1 MLYRRVFDKIST
13 EFRGILRVFVNFA
26 ALRRREI
33 PEALTTSCIIYT
45 NWRLKI
51 YIWRLHFSSWS
62 PKGDLR
68 IFLISSPDIADQD
81 TAQYNLCSAGEN
93 CGSWA
98 ELLKCTTDN
107 LFSSHV
113 FLLNLL
119 LTYKFTSKTGSF
131 KSYDSHQ
138 LLCGGMVEGNSELFC
153 IAWFCRHLYIH
164 PGLFGG
170 LKIVQFDWLLLKLIN
185 YSYSYKPIGVPHF
198 GQLDVSWYPMKP

>member
-1 MLYRRVFDKIST
+1 MKPLKNLLHIAPVRRTFVRDFMLLNLNYDIHCSF
-13 EFRGILRVFVNFA
+13 
-26 ALRRREI
+26 
-33 PEALTTSCIIYT
+33 Y
-45 NWRLKI
+45 
-51 YIWRLHFSSWS
+51 
-62 PKGDLR
+62 
-68 IFLISSPDIADQD
+68 IADQD

-119 LTYKFTSKTGSF
+119 LKYKFTSKTGSF

-153 IAWFCRHLYIH
+153 IAWFCRRLYIH

-185 YSYSYKPIGVPHF
+185 YSYGYKPIRVPHF
-198 GQLDVSWYPMKP
+198 GQLDVSWYPMKI